1 MAKQFLCD
9 PWRCLRRAAAVPALG
24 VVLLSV
30 ACDPAERADSGEIRW
45 GTSAVGSSGHRAL
58 VQLAAAVNREMDDA
72 DITVLPMPGA
82 MMTMRAYGAGDI
94 DAFYGADIAF
104 HEWAT
109 DSGRFEGTRDRFGRP
124 PVQSFWAFSMEMGFA
139 IRAADRDAV
148 RAWRDLAGRRVFTG
162 PAPWDTRAHL
172 ERLLRVLG
180 TEHRYSEM
188 DLGVVGAQLAAGGI
202 DAFGIYTTGG
212 RGVAPWVAEA
222 ERVTDLAILNPSP
235 EEAAALRE
243 AGFEIV
249 TVPPSVFQTDV
260 HVPEVVLSPFYYG
273 FHLGTDFSE
282 EFVHRFLT
290 TVEGL
295 APALAATDPVFTAL
309 AEDMAAL
316 QRRGV
321 ARSADDVEIHPGLAR
336 FLRERGQWD
345 AAWDDRVTA
354 LP

>member
-1 MAKQFLCD
+1 MAMQLLCNRAR
-9 PWRCLRRAAAVPALG
+9 WCLRAAAIAALPWLLFSAACGPA
-24 VVLLSV
+24 
-30 ACDPAERADSGEIRW
+30 DRADSDGIRW

-58 VQLAAAVNREMDDA
+58 VQLAAVVNRGMDDA

-82 MMTMRAYGAGDI
+82 IMTMRAYAAGDI

-109 DSGRFEGTRDRFGRP
+109 DSGRFEGTRDRLRRP

-139 IRAADRDAV
+139 IRAGDRDSI
-148 RAWRDLAGRRVFTG
+148 REWRDLANRRVFTG

-172 ERLLRVLG
+172 ERLMRTLG
-180 TEHRYSEM
+180 AEHRYSEM

-202 DAFGIYTTGG
+202 DAFGIYTTDG
-212 RGVAPWVAEA
+212 RAVAPWVAEA
-222 ERVTDLAILNPSP
+222 ERVTDLAILNPSD

-249 TVPPSVFQTDV
+249 TVSPTVFQTDV
-260 HVPEVVLSPFYYG
+260 HAPEVTLSPFYYG

-282 EFVHRFLT
+282 DFVYRFLT
-290 TVEGL
+290 TVEEL
-295 APALAATDPVFTAL
+295 APGLAATDPVFTAL

-321 ARSADDVEIHPGLAR
+321 ARSAADVEIHPGLAR
-336 FLRERGQWD
+336 YLRERGQWD
-345 AAWDDRVTA
+345 TAWDQRVAT